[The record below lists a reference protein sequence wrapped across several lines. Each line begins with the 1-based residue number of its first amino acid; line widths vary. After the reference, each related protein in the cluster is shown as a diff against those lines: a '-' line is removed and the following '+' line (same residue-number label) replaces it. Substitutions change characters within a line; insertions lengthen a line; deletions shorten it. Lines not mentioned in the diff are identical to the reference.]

1 MTFRW
6 RTFVELLSLQALE
19 KYCRRKYGFSGLTD
33 VMLERRDQDGHFLVD
48 GQQQSF
54 FLAETLK

>member
-1 MTFRW
+1 M
-6 RTFVELLSLQALE
+6 SLQALE

>member
-1 MTFRW
+1 MSSNERESNTSTW
-6 RTFVELLSLQALE
+6 YGALPV
-19 KYCRRKYGFSGLTD
+19 RQGFSGLTD